1 MMSKQWDNTNSG
13 TLFKNDKQGK
23 ASCPDYNGSINVDGR
38 DYWISAWI
46 KEGAKGKFMSL
57 AVKPKD
63 AAAEGHPDRFQKPNG
78 SREEIVNGLRQPRG
92 SNYPNMDDD
101 VPF

>member
-1 MMSKQWDNTNSG
+1 MSKEWDNRNSG
-13 TLFKNDKQGK
+13 ALFKADKQNNPK
-23 ASCPDYNGSINVDGR
+23 RPDYNGSINVDGR

-63 AAAEGHPDRFQKPNG
+63 EQPGGHPDRFRKPPKPAIDEPDE
-78 SREEIVNGLRQPRG
+78 SDI
-92 SNYPNMDDD
+92 
-101 VPF
+101 PF